1 MADKLETV
9 NERNC
14 GTKVV
19 HVRVFNPRVHTTQKK
34 ADVFT
39 CVLVS
44 ESGLYCMAEQMVWG
58 DNPAARA
65 RTTKALT
72 DKWTPKS
79 SWALSKLKMVRK
91 KDAFHGSPHPCVLQ
105 LSNKT
110 MVAKVLPPQQ
120 ANKLPS
126 EVEPSMS
133 IHDVLELSQDQAVDL
148 CGFVTDIST
157 QGAFKDKKL
166 AQQLHNKEPVYIFGA
181 YLVKSDNG
189 GVHLTVRN
197 STIFTRP
204 AGSSPKVA
212 AMLAAGARD
221 LAKDDLTSLSVYDS
235 TNYKDGPAVSS
246 TSAILDMLLQ
256 SKAVAPDK
264 LFEIPAASFS
274 LSDTENLLTKAG
286 DRVWASVRMSDYTG
300 SVDAKITETAALA
313 LTGCA
318 DKTEFQDE
326 VAQGSMTWSRA
337 RVRATLAASRGAQ
350 DDQANEPRLAIVC
363 AEPCLFDVTEPLLAP
378 QNDSRLVPTTARAIS
393 MSATGKL
400 CVAIGSSRFLASGA
414 ILLVEATKD
423 PDTTPRDDGFAI
435 TNYVTDV
442 AETDTEQKTAWMAT
456 TACPTRR
463 LGRYAST
470 KKDRALILV
479 TFVNGTE
486 SELTVA
492 DMWKLA
498 PGIDPGAFTTEIAAA
513 ADVLTNRLT
522 RSKRKA
528 DDDLSDFFG
537 PAAKRIHKTFCG
549 PASIAE

>member
-9 NERNC
+9 KGRNC

-19 HVRVFNPRVHTTQKK
+19 HVRAFNPKVHTTHKN

-39 CVLVS
+39 CVLAS
-44 ESGLYCMAEQMVWG
+44 ESGLYCIAEQMVWG
-58 DNPAARA
+58 DTPAARA

-72 DKWTPKS
+72 DKWAPRS
-79 SWALSKLKMVRK
+79 SWALSMLTMVRK

-105 LSNKT
+105 LGNKT

-120 ANKLPS
+120 ANKLPD
-126 EVEPSMS
+126 E
-133 IHDVLELSQDQAVDL
+133 DQAVDL
-148 CGFVTDIST
+148 YGFVTDIST
-157 QGAFKDKKL
+157 EGTFKGKKL
-166 AQQLHNKEPVYIFGA
+166 AVSSVCDASKNAIALKFWEESAPQAQQLHNKEPVYIFGA

-197 STIFTRP
+197 STILTQP
-204 AGSSPKVA
+204 TGSSPKVA
-212 AMLAAGARD
+212 AMLAAGVRD
-221 LAKDDLTSLSVYDS
+221 IAKDDLASPSVYDS

-246 TSAILDMLLQ
+246 TSAILDMLLH

-274 LSDTENLLTKAG
+274 LSDTENLLTEAG
-286 DRVWASVRMSDYTG
+286 GRAWASVRMSDYTG
-300 SVDAKITETAALA
+300 SVDAKIAEAAALA

-318 DKTEFQDE
+318 DKAEFQDV

-337 RVRATLAASRGAQ
+337 RVRATLAVSPGAKG
-350 DDQANEPRLAIVC
+350 DQVNEPRLAIAC
-363 AEPCLFDVTEPLLAP
+363 AEPGLFDVAAPLLAP

-393 MSATGKL
+393 MTATGKL
-400 CVAIGSSRFLASGA
+400 CVTIGPARFLTSGA
-414 ILLVEATKD
+414 ILLVEATKG

-442 AETDTEQKTAWMAT
+442 AETDTEQKTAWRAT

-463 LGRYAST
+463 LGRHALT
-470 KKDRALILV
+470 KKDWALILA
-479 TFVNGTE
+479 TFASATD
-486 SELTVA
+486 SELAVA
-492 DMWKLA
+492 D
-498 PGIDPGAFTTEIAAA
+498 
-513 ADVLTNRLT
+513 
-522 RSKRKA
+522 A

-537 PAAKRIHKTFCG
+537 PTAKRIHKTFCG

>member
-9 NERNC
+9 SKRNC

-19 HVRVFNPRVHTTQKK
+19 HVRVFNPKVHTTQKN

-44 ESGLYCMAEQMVWG
+44 ESGFYYIAEQMVWG
-58 DNPAARA
+58 DTPAARA

-72 DKWTPKS
+72 DKWTPRS
-79 SWALSKLKMVRK
+79 SWALSKLTMVRK

-105 LSNKT
+105 LTNKT

-120 ANKLPS
+120 ANKLPN
-126 EVEPSMS
+126 EVEPSMG
-133 IHDVLELSQDQAVDL
+133 IHDVFELSQDQAVDL
-148 CGFVTDIST
+148 YGFVTDIST
-157 QGAFKDKKL
+157 EGTFKGKKL

-189 GVHLTVRN
+189 GAHLTVRS
-197 STIFTRP
+197 STIFTQP
-204 AGSSPKVA
+204 TGSSPKVA
-212 AMLAAGARD
+212 VMLAAGVRD
-221 LAKDDLTSLSVYDS
+221 IAKDDLTSLSACDS

-246 TSAILDMLLQ
+246 TSAILDMLLH

-286 DRVWASVRMSDYTG
+286 DRAWASVRMSDYTG
-300 SVDAKITETAALA
+300 SVDAKITEAAALA

-318 DKTEFQDE
+318 DKAEFQDE

-337 RVRATLAASRGAQ
+337 RVRATLAASPGAKG
-350 DDQANEPRLAIVC
+350 DQVNEPRLAIVC
-363 AEPCLFDVTEPLLAP
+363 AEPCLFDVTAPLLAP
-378 QNDSRLVPTTARAIS
+378 QNDSCLGPTTARSIS

-400 CVAIGSSRFLASGA
+400 CVTIGPARFLTSGA
-414 ILLVEATKD
+414 ILLVEAAKD
-423 PDTTPRDDGFAI
+423 PDATPRDDGFAI

-442 AETDTEQKTAWMAT
+442 AETDAEQKTAWT
-456 TACPTRR
+456 GR
-463 LGRYAST
+463 LC
-470 KKDRALILV
+470 LV
-479 TFVNGTE
+479 TFVNATD

-498 PGIDPGAFTTEIAAA
+498 PGIDPDAFTTEIAAA
-513 ADVLTNRLT
+513 TDVFTNRLT
-522 RSKRKA
+522 RAKRKA

-537 PAAKRIHKTFCG
+537 PTAKRIHKTFCG